1 MTFIEQARRQQII
14 EATIAAVAEEG
25 YAGASLAKVA
35 ERAKISKSVVI
46 YHFGGKDELLETTV
60 NQIYDELWSFVRPRL
75 EAEKTARGQ
84 LRAYIESEFA
94 FLERNRAR
102 LLTIAFILMNHRDR
116 HGILYLREKAEKSYL
131 KVIRT
136 ILERGQKNGE
146 FRTFAMKPM
155 ATTLMHANNGALD
168 DWAADP
174 KVSLTEYAG
183 ELVTIFDLAT
193 RKQAAAGAVRRS

>member
-146 FRTFAMKPM
+146 FRAFAMKPM

>member
-136 ILERGQKNGE
+136 SLERGQKNGE
-146 FRTFAMKPM
+146 FRAFAMKPM